1 MDAILSIIKSL
12 GLDFK
17 SYYLIQ
23 TDKDSII

>member
-1 MDAILSIIKSL
+1 MDAILSTIKFK

-23 TDKDSII
+23 INKDSII